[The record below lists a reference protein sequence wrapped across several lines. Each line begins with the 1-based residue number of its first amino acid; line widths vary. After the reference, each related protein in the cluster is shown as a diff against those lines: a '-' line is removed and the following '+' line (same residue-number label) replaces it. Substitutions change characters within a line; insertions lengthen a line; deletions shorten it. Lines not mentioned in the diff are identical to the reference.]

1 MAGYRDVPPARGREC
16 ADFPVT
22 RAGGTSLR
30 VVMCGFSAVSV
41 SAVAGESG
49 GGEGFDFVAEPG
61 WAEDFGVGAEGQ
73 DGTLK
78 LVLGTEV
85 QGIVGVV
92 GGGGGALL

>member
-1 MAGYRDVPPARGREC
+1 M
-16 ADFPVT
+16 T

-41 SAVAGESG
+41 GAVAGEGG

-61 WAEDFGVGAEGQ
+61 GTEDFGVGAEGQ
-73 DGTLK
+73 DGALK

-85 QGIVGVV
+85 QGIVGV
-92 GGGGGALL
+92 GGGGGRALL